1 MFNVYSEF
9 FTKQFI
15 GGRWVDSASAE
26 LTDVENPALM
36 QPFAKIP
43 ALAVRPM
50 PRPPLKLL
58 RPHCPHG
65 QAQPSRSALP

>member
-26 LTDVENPALM
+26 LTDIENPALM

-43 ALAVRPM
+43 RWLSGRC
-50 PRPPLKLL
+50 RG
-58 RPHCPHG
+58 RH
-65 QAQPSRSALP
+65 